1 MPIQP
6 QPPLSPAAERVMRDL
21 GINVGRFWVLT
32 YLAKHPDSTT
42 REIAV
47 EADMTLN
54 ALGRSIAALVDAGLV
69 EASEGPE
76 RRGKLV
82 TYRLNEPKIRAEL
95 EDLWGLLL
103 PGEPLPPKSDA

>member
-1 MPIQP
+1 MPIRP
-6 QPPLSPAAERVMRDL
+6 QPPLSPQAERVMRDL

-32 YLAKHPDSTT
+32 YLAQHPDSTT
-42 REIAV
+42 REIAAT
-47 EADMTLN
+47 ADMTLN

-82 TYRLNEPKIRAEL
+82 RYRLNEARIRAEL
-95 EDLWGLLL
+95 EDLWRLLL
-103 PGEPLPPKSDA
+103 PYGPGPSDPSA